1 MKTTPR
7 RDSFAAMTDDRYS
20 DTVCPACG
28 YGIRRDEATKRDHD
42 EKICHADCAEEENME
57 HNIPADTVTAELI
70 VVTQLPVI
78 EERLQSMKAD
88 VDALVLEGLSMVC
101 TGETIQSVKA
111 KRSEIRKK
119 CSQIK
124 YSLKDAEEYILKPF
138 RSIEQYCKEQ
148 LLSPLQDA
156 DEKLKVSISEFEDG
170 IIKRQCEEGLRDY
183 FAELCAV
190 HHLDWLTYERA
201 GIKVDMAS
209 AKAKTPSKLRKQL
222 MEFVVGV
229 ADSVDRISALEDASE
244 IMAEYKRTLNAA
256 DAICTVQERHSC
268 IEDQKKELETRR
280 AVREQE
286 DAMVHRVE
294 ALAPPV
300 VVETQETV
308 EVQETV
314 KIRYMDFRAHGT
326 MEQLSALKRFAL
338 ENNIK
343 LEAIKNEQHSE
354 HCCNCGV

>member
-1 MKTTPR
+1 
-7 RDSFAAMTDDRYS
+7 
-20 DTVCPACG
+20 
-28 YGIRRDEATKRDHD
+28 
-42 EKICHADCAEEENME
+42 
-57 HNIPADTVTAELI
+57 
-70 VVTQLPVI
+70 
-78 EERLQSMKAD
+78 
-88 VDALVLEGLSMVC
+88 MVC

-183 FAELCAV
+183 FAELCTV

-256 DAICTVQERHSC
+256 DAICTVQERHRR
-268 IEDQKKELETRR
+268 IEDQKKELEARK

-286 DAMVHRVE
+286 DAMARRVE
-294 ALAPPV
+294 ALVPPV
-300 VVETQETV
+300 VMEKPPEKDPNEIIPKLTFTV
-308 EVQETV
+308 INAT
-314 KIRYMDFRAHGT
+314 RAQLRRVREFLN
-326 MEQLSALKRFAL
+326 MEG
-338 ENNIK
+338 IK
-343 LEAIKNEQHSE
+343 YE
-354 HCCNCGV
+354 

>member
-1 MKTTPR
+1 MKIVPR
-7 RDSFAAMTDDRYS
+7 RDSFTATTDERYS
-20 DTVCPACG
+20 DKVCPVCG
-28 YGIRRDEATKRDHD
+28 YGIRRDEVAARDHNG
-42 EKICHADCAEEENME
+42 KICHANCVEKEENME

-70 VVTQLPVI
+70 VVAQLPVI

-124 YSLKDAEEYILKPF
+124 HSLKDAEEYILKPF

-170 IIKRQCEEGLRDY
+170 IIKRRCEEGLRDY
-183 FAELCAV
+183 FAELCAK

-209 AKAKTPSKLRKQL
+209 AKAKTPKKLREQL
-222 MEFVVGV
+222 TAFVAGV
-229 ADSVDRISALEDASE
+229 AESVDRINTLEDPEE
-244 IMAEYKRTLNAA
+244 IMVEYQKSLNAA
-256 DAICTVQERHSC
+256 DAICTVQERHRR
-268 IEDQKKELETRR
+268 IEAQKAAQEARR
-280 AVREQE
+280 SIQEQE
-286 DAMVHRVE
+286 AAMVQLVE

-300 VVETQETV
+300 VVKADEKDPN
-308 EVQETV
+308 EVIPRLTFTCVNATCAKLRRVREFL
-314 KIRYMDFRAHGT
+314 K
-326 MEQLSALKRFAL
+326 MEGIQY
-338 ENNIK
+338 E
-343 LEAIKNEQHSE
+343 
-354 HCCNCGV
+354 

>member
-1 MKTTPR
+1 MKIAPR

-20 DTVCPACG
+20 DKVCPVCG

-42 EKICHADCAEEENME
+42 GKICHADCVEKEENME

-88 VDALVLEGLSMVC
+88 VDALVLEGRSMVC

-170 IIKRQCEEGLRDY
+170 IIKRRCEEGLRDH
-183 FAELCAV
+183 FAELCAK

-229 ADSVDRISALEDASE
+229 ADSVDRISALEDAGE

-256 DAICTVQERHSC
+256 DAIYTVQERHRRV
-268 IEDQKKELETRR
+268 EEQEKELEARN

-286 DAMVHRVE
+286 EAMARCVE
-294 ALAPPV
+294 ALVPPV
-300 VVETQETV
+300 VMEKPPEKDPNEIIPKLTFTIINA
-308 EVQETV
+308 T
-314 KIRYMDFRAHGT
+314 RAQLRRVREFLN
-326 MEQLSALKRFAL
+326 MEG
-338 ENNIK
+338 IK
-343 LEAIKNEQHSE
+343 YE
-354 HCCNCGV
+354 

>member
-1 MKTTPR
+1 MKIAPR
-7 RDSFAAMTDDRYS
+7 RDSFTATTDERYS
-20 DTVCPACG
+20 DKVCPVCG
-28 YGIRRDEATKRDHD
+28 YGIRRGEVAARDQNG
-42 EKICHADCAEEENME
+42 KICHADCVRKEENME

-78 EERLQSMKAD
+78 EEREERLPSMKAD

-256 DAICTVQERHSC
+256 DAVYTVQERHRR
-268 IEDQKKELETRR
+268 IEDQKKELEARK
-280 AVREQE
+280 AACEQE
-286 DAMVHRVE
+286 AAMVCRVE
-294 ALAPPV
+294 ALDTPV
-300 VVETQETV
+300 IVEAQETA
-308 EVQETV
+308 
-314 KIRYMDFRAHGT
+314 KIYYMDYRTHGT
-326 MEQLSALKRFAL
+326 MEQLRAIKQFAL

-343 LEAIKNEQHSE
+343 LEAIKNEQLP
-354 HCCNCGV
+354 

>member
-1 MKTTPR
+1 MKTAPR
-7 RDSFAAMTDDRYS
+7 RDSFTATTDERYS

-28 YGIRRDEATKRDHD
+28 YGIRPSEAAARDHNG
-42 EKICHADCAEEENME
+42 KICHADCVEKEENME

-170 IIKRQCEEGLRDY
+170 IIKRRCEEGLRDY

-209 AKAKTPSKLRKQL
+209 AKAKTPNKLRKQL

-229 ADSVDRISALEDASE
+229 ADSVDRISALEDAGE

-256 DAICTVQERHSC
+256 DAICTVQERC
-268 IEDQKKELETRR
+268 RRVEEQKKELEARK

-286 DAMVHRVE
+286 DAMARRVE
-294 ALAPPV
+294 ALDTPA
-300 VVETQETV
+300 VVEAQETA
-308 EVQETV
+308 
-314 KIRYMDFRAHGT
+314 KIYYMDYRAHGT
-326 MEQLSALKRFAL
+326 MEQLRAIKKFAL

-343 LEAIKNEQHSE
+343 LEVIKYE
-354 HCCNCGV
+354 